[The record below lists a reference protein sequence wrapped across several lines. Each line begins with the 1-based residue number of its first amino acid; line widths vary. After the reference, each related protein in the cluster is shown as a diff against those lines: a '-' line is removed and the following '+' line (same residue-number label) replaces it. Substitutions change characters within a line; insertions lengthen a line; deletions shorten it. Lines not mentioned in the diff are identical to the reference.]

1 MPKEKTCLHI
11 SSQFQGKAPSTRTG
25 MHIVFFVAVLLL
37 FSDAM
42 VHAREAWRFLPCF
55 GTDVRGIERH
65 AAEGH
70 FFLALPARESDRE
83 NYAEELCPK
92 KG

>member
-1 MPKEKTCLHI
+1 MPFI
-11 SSQFQGKAPSTRTG
+11 TRNDVIPVVMPCMNPANG
-25 MHIVFFVAVLLL
+25 LLIFLFVLL
-37 FSDAM
+37 SSAISP
-42 VHAREAWRFLPCF
+42 AREAWRFLPCF
-55 GTDVRGIERH
+55 GNDVRGIERH

>member
-1 MPKEKTCLHI
+1 MDNDVQGERKAGMRL
-11 SSQFQGKAPSTRTG
+11 SSYVLIAV
-25 MHIVFFVAVLLL
+25 VFSLSSAV
-37 FSDAM
+37 S
-42 VHAREAWRFLPCF
+42 HAREAWRFLPCF
-55 GTDVRGIERH
+55 GNDVRGIERH